1 MAIPRL
7 ARDARILI
15 TLAVTISSHPSQVA
29 PNSAAIQHDG
39 MSRTAPSSMIALA
52 GLWAVGCGLWAVG
65 CGLRGYDGA
74 SKLARRASQANERA
88 VRAWANINISDDGY
102 LRTCRLRYDGV
113 SSHRTDGRSDLISRR
128 DESRQSRHTDRPS
141 SGLQEVT
148 RLERDGMSRVGGDV
162 SKLFSPLLFRAS
174 AALLL
179 LPCRGA
185 GCHQRRQA
193 NGGRERHEARGS
205 LAEVKVNLP
214 PPARAKKARKEDK
227 ASSRRAR
234 RKRKLLVCSAGMQ
247 SQLARIGRDGGIYRC
262 ETTAAASETTT
273 KDVHTIYTNIPP
285 SPTTPG
291 TITLH
296 TYTFMHLFHFH
307 FQKKMAW
314 ADPGRCCHRPSG
326 ARTLA
331 RISVTTGD
339 WDSIPAFR

>member
-1 MAIPRL
+1 MIEQCIIVVI
-7 ARDARILI
+7 ARCVC
-15 TLAVTISSHPSQVA
+15 TC
-29 PNSAAIQHDG
+29 NS
-39 MSRTAPSSMIALA
+39 
-52 GLWAVGCGLWAVG
+52 
-65 CGLRGYDGA
+65 
-74 SKLARRASQANERA
+74 
-88 VRAWANINISDDGY
+88 NINISDDGY

-234 RKRKLLVCSAGMQ
+234 RKRKLLVVNS
-247 SQLARIGRDGGIYRC
+247 SGR
-262 ETTAAASETTT
+262 
-273 KDVHTIYTNIPP
+273 
-285 SPTTPG
+285 
-291 TITLH
+291 
-296 TYTFMHLFHFH
+296 
-307 FQKKMAW
+307 
-314 ADPGRCCHRPSG
+314 
-326 ARTLA
+326 
-331 RISVTTGD
+331 
-339 WDSIPAFR
+339 AFVVLLKTV